1 MKRIL
6 ALILVLI
13 MAVSMVACG
22 NNDTNKDN
30 EGTSGQS
37 EIQSD
42 QTPTTDNSDETANDG
57 PAFDT
62 SWAANDFEALLPE
75 LPFTGWT
82 TSQPDAN
89 TYKMEKTGLNTSPAT
104 NPPDSGEAD
113 GADKTK
119 LKDYLNTL
127 TAYGFTVE
135 ETGTGYQWGVKDAT
149 GNEAEFMVGDGGCF
163 ITIKK
168 AN

>member
-6 ALILVLI
+6 AIILVLMI
-13 MAVSMVACG
+13 ALSLGACG
-22 NNDTNKDN
+22 NEVTNDDN
-30 EGTSGQS
+30 TGTSGQT
-37 EIQSD
+37 ENQSA
-42 QTPTTDNSDETANDG
+42 ANDSDNNESNASDDK

-62 SWAANDFEALLPE
+62 AWAANDFEAILPE

-89 TYKMEKTGLNTSPAT
+89 TYKMEKIGLNTSPAT
-104 NPPDSGEAD
+104 NPPDSGEPD

-119 LKDYLNTL
+119 LKNYLDSL
-127 TAYGFTVE
+127 SDYGFTVE
-135 ETGTGYQWGVKDAT
+135 ETGTDYQWLVKDTA

>member
-13 MAVSMVACG
+13 MSVSMVACG

-30 EGTSGQS
+30 GDTNGQS
-37 EIQSD
+37 ETQATGEPATVES
-42 QTPTTDNSDETANDG
+42 TNDG
-57 PAFDT
+57 PTFDT
-62 SWAANDFEALLPE
+62 SWAANDFEAVLPK
-75 LPFTGWT
+75 LPFEEWT

-104 NPPDSGEAD
+104 NPPDSGEPD

-119 LKDYLNTL
+119 LKDYLSTL
-127 TAYGFTVE
+127 SSYGFTVE
-135 ETGTGYQWGVKDAT
+135 ETGTDYQWLVKDAT